1 MERKTCGIKV
11 NHLPPDITTRQVK
24 QLFVAYGD
32 VADVV
37 VRKGAGDCHAFVNF
51 HSESCAHEA
60 AKWMN
65 GSMVGGQTIKCKVQS
80 EFERERRSTSVGE
93 YTLKVTHISKHTTEN
108 TLKNLFCLGNSNAI
122 SSLRILSTGAPFNYA
137 YVNYLSRVDAEAAAS
152 SLDRRKLDGATIKV
166 KLQESQPSPEAQ
178 VHGVSSGHSDT
189 LRSYYVSE
197 SYPTVPPAARP
208 PIQKLHS
215 RSASETAYSPSTP
228 MPQSCTL
235 SHPSHVVRNVH
246 QPFNCSV
253 TTQPVPNL
261 SRSHSAMP
269 PTPHQRPLISHAMP
283 QTIPSPQPNVQVPI
297 FSRSHSAM
305 PPTPHQRPLIS
316 HPMPQTIPSP
326 QPNVQVPIFSRSHSA
341 MPPTPHQRPLIRQF
355 SHPMPQ
361 TIPSP
366 SSATPQ
372 SRTVKVSMF
381 SELSAD
387 DIDEVFSRFG
397 PLRNKPIIRGGNPF
411 FAFVNFC
418 SPEAAVNA
426 VANLQN
432 SFIKQVKILCR
443 VYVPRTAGPNI
454 ESEDVQC
461 SPLTASI
468 LNSKYREE
476 LGKFQSDCKVK
487 VTPKPSSH
495 CVRVWGMKENVAAVK
510 VCLQSLLEKIE
521 GDIAE
526 EECDLPCHS
535 VPLFEQGAA
544 VEKFKK
550 MEENHGVEFQVLKSP
565 DDTPTQL
572 ASFSQEVKNCFDPQQ
587 SADKIPECSELASY
601 MREEIQSPSTSQPGT
616 TWLWQNDSAS
626 GFIPYSSDTS
636 AELSTAFSAC
646 PSGKA
651 KLKIGAYTYFINF
664 SQMTQTN
671 ISSGRSR
678 PIRQASSSS
687 LSVQWFY
694 QNDEREF
701 SPYAME
707 QSERIEKMFQV
718 KAPSYVLINDSVYTF
733 DFTAMVQ
740 YNAVSKKIRKIERR
754 VEITDEYPALSVE
767 HVLTLQA
774 RGLPDS
780 LEPALKELKE
790 TVERATVVKECRL
803 NTDCSNGFKAR
814 LVKNMN
820 KYFVTTELVDDCLKL
835 KGMPRYV
842 ERVHL
847 LAEQEKIAD
856 REQQIQDGAGGMELP
871 AHWSPQSEEVCLY
884 KVQRNSDEWKKEVAS
899 IQKTLDKV
907 AIVKLERIQN
917 KWLWER
923 YSFAKKQMSKKN
935 KGCVNEKHLFHGT
948 RTTPPEKVFRSE
960 KGVDFRFSRKGLWGM
975 GSYFAVNAS
984 YSDKYAYHT
993 TALEKQMLICKVL
1006 TGDSYNATMTD
1017 GTLRQPPLKP
1027 VPTHGSFEE
1036 ERYDS
1041 VKGNTKGSYVYV
1053 VYDHEK
1059 MYPAYLVTYRVV

>member
-1 MERKTCGIKV
+1 M
-11 NHLPPDITTRQVK
+11 
-24 QLFVAYGD
+24 
-32 VADVV
+32 
-37 VRKGAGDCHAFVNF
+37 RKGAGDCHAFVNF

-80 EFERERRSTSVGE
+80 EFERERRSSSVGE
-93 YTLKVTHISKHTTEN
+93 YTLKVTHISKHTTES

-122 SSLRILSTGAPFNYA
+122 SSLRILSTSALFNYA
-137 YVNYLSRVDAEAAAS
+137 YVNYFSRVDAEAAAS

-166 KLQESQPSPEAQ
+166 KLQESQPSLETQ
-178 VHGVSSGHSDT
+178 VHGVSSDT
-189 LRSYYVSE
+189 LRSYVSE

-208 PIQKLHS
+208 PIQKLRS
-215 RSASETAYSPSTP
+215 RSASETAYSPSSP
-228 MPQSCTL
+228 MPQLCTL
-235 SHPSHVVRNVH
+235 SNPSHMVRNVH
-246 QPFNCSV
+246 QPFNRSA
-253 TTQPVPNL
+253 TTQP
-261 SRSHSAMP
+261 
-269 PTPHQRPLISHAMP
+269 
-283 QTIPSPQPNVQVPI
+283 NVK
-297 FSRSHSAM
+297 
-305 PPTPHQRPLIS
+305 
-316 HPMPQTIPSP
+316 
-326 QPNVQVPIFSRSHSA
+326 VPIFSRSHSA

-366 SSATPQ
+366 TSATPQ

-381 SELSAD
+381 GELSAD

-397 PLRNKPIIRGGNPF
+397 SLRNKPIIRGSNPF

-468 LNSKYREE
+468 LNSKCREE
-476 LGKFQSDCKVK
+476 LGKFESERKVK
-487 VTPKPSSH
+487 VTPKPLSH
-495 CVRVWGMKENVAAVK
+495 CVSVWGMKENVAAVK

-521 GDIAE
+521 GGITE
-526 EECDLPCHS
+526 QECDLPCHS
-535 VPLFEQGAA
+535 VPLFEQSVA
-544 VEKFKK
+544 VEEFKK

-646 PSGKA
+646 PSGVTA
-651 KLKIGAYTYFINF
+651 LKIGAYTYLIDFP
-664 SQMTQTN
+664 QMTQTN

-718 KAPSYVLINDSVYTF
+718 KAPSYLFINESVYTF
-733 DFTAMVQ
+733 DFKAMVQ

-774 RGLPDS
+774 RGLPES

-803 NTDCSNGFKAR
+803 NTDCSKGFKAR

-899 IQKTLDKV
+899 IQKTLDEV

-923 YSFAKKQMSKKN
+923 YSFSKKQMYKKN

-960 KGVDFRFSRKGLWGM
+960 KGVDFRFSREGLWGM

-984 YSDKYAYHT
+984 YSDKYSHHT

-1006 TGDSYNATMTD
+1006 TGDNYNATKTD

-1059 MYPAYLVTYRVV
+1059 MYPAYLVTYI

>member
-1 MERKTCGIKV
+1 MKV
-11 NHLPPDITTRQVK
+11 NHLPHDITEDDVTK
-24 QLFVAYGD
+24 LFDKFGSLAS
-32 VADVV
+32 VV
-37 VRKGAGDCHAFVNF
+37 VKKGTGECYAFVNF
-51 HSESCAHEA
+51 HSSLCALEA
-60 AKWMN
+60 ATQMN
-65 GSMVGGQTIKCKVQS
+65 DRVVGEKTIKCKAQS
-80 EFERERRSTSVGE
+80 EPERQRRSSSVGD
-93 YTLKVTHISKHTTEN
+93 YTLKVTHISKQTSEASLSSLFSLGSSN
-108 TLKNLFCLGNSNAI
+108 TI
-122 SSLRILSTGAPFNYA
+122 ESLRIVPTDDRFNYA
-137 YVNYLSRVDAEAAAS
+137 YVNYFSQVDAEAAAT
-152 SLDRRKLDGATIKV
+152 RLDGKLVDSSEIKV
-166 KLQESQPSPEAQ
+166 RAQFDQVGQPSLAAQ
-178 VHGVSSGHSDT
+178 VSARPSPAIQVPTGLSAVTQGYS
-189 LRSYYVSE
+189 RSYS
-197 SYPTVPPAARP
+197 SVPQATHP
-208 PIQKLHS
+208 L
-215 RSASETAYSPSTP
+215 SP
-228 MPQSCTL
+228 
-235 SHPSHVVRNVH
+235 
-246 QPFNCSV
+246 
-253 TTQPVPNL
+253 
-261 SRSHSAMP
+261 
-269 PTPHQRPLISHAMP
+269 
-283 QTIPSPQPNVQVPI
+283 VQ
-297 FSRSHSAM
+297 
-305 PPTPHQRPLIS
+305 
-316 HPMPQTIPSP
+316 
-326 QPNVQVPIFSRSHSA
+326 
-341 MPPTPHQRPLIRQF
+341 RQF
-355 SHPMPQ
+355 SHPVTHVPR
-361 TIPSP
+361 SP
-366 SSATPQ
+366 TTLTSQ
-372 SRTVKVSMF
+372 SHTVKVSIF
-381 SELSAD
+381 GELSPD
-387 DIDEVFSRFG
+387 DIAEVFGEFG
-397 PLRNKPIIRGGNPF
+397 PLRDKPIIRGCDPF
-411 FAFVNFC
+411 FAFVNFR
-418 SPEAAVNA
+418 SPDAATKS

-432 SFIKQVKILCR
+432 STIKQVRILCR
-443 VYVPRTAGPNI
+443 VHVPQSVGPNI
-454 ESEDVQC
+454 DSEDVRC
-461 SPLTASI
+461 SSLAASI
-468 LNSKYREE
+468 LNSKCKEE
-476 LGKFQSDCKVK
+476 LGRLESEHKVK
-487 VTPKPSSH
+487 VTPKPSSD
-495 CVRVWGMKENVAAVK
+495 CLRVLGGSEHVAAVK
-510 VCLQSLLEKIE
+510 VCLESLLERVE

-550 MEENHGVEFQVLKSP
+550 IEENHGVEFQVLKSP

-601 MREEIQSPSTSQPGT
+601 MREEIQSASTSQPGT

-626 GFIPYSSDTS
+626 GFIPYSSDTA

-646 PSGKA
+646 PSGVTA
-651 KLKIGAYTYFINF
+651 LKIGAYTYLIDFP
-664 SQMTQTN
+664 QMTQTN

-707 QSERIEKMFQV
+707 QSDRIETMFQSN
-718 KAPSYVLINDSVYTF
+718 APGLMYINENVYTF
-733 DFTAMVQ
+733 DFNAMKQSNV
-740 YNAVSKKIRKIERR
+740 VSLNTRKIERR
-754 VEITDEYPALSVE
+754 VEISEDENTVESVE

-899 IQKTLDKV
+899 IQKTLDEAAV
-907 AIVKLERIQN
+907 VKLERIQN
-917 KWLWER
+917 EWLWER

-984 YSDKYAYHT
+984 YSDRYAYNA
-993 TALEKQMLICKVL
+993 TALGSNERQMLICKVL
-1006 TGDSYNATMTD
+1006 TGDSYNAEAKTD
-1017 GTLRQPPLKP
+1017 ESLRQPPLKP

-1041 VKGNTKGSYVYV
+1041 VKGNTSGSYVYV

-1059 MYPAYLVTYRVV
+1059 MYPAYLVTYKVV

>member
-1 MERKTCGIKV
+1 
-11 NHLPPDITTRQVK
+11 
-24 QLFVAYGD
+24 
-32 VADVV
+32 
-37 VRKGAGDCHAFVNF
+37 
-51 HSESCAHEA
+51 
-60 AKWMN
+60 
-65 GSMVGGQTIKCKVQS
+65 
-80 EFERERRSTSVGE
+80 
-93 YTLKVTHISKHTTEN
+93 
-108 TLKNLFCLGNSNAI
+108 
-122 SSLRILSTGAPFNYA
+122 
-137 YVNYLSRVDAEAAAS
+137 
-152 SLDRRKLDGATIKV
+152 
-166 KLQESQPSPEAQ
+166 
-178 VHGVSSGHSDT
+178 
-189 LRSYYVSE
+189 
-197 SYPTVPPAARP
+197 
-208 PIQKLHS
+208 
-215 RSASETAYSPSTP
+215 
-228 MPQSCTL
+228 
-235 SHPSHVVRNVH
+235 
-246 QPFNCSV
+246 
-253 TTQPVPNL
+253 
-261 SRSHSAMP
+261 MP
-269 PTPHQRPLISHAMP
+269 PTPHQRPLIRQFSHPMP

-297 FSRSHSAM
+297 FNSAM
-305 PPTPHQRPLIS
+305 PPTPHQRPLIQFSHPMPQTIPSPQPNVQVPIFNSAMPPTPHQRPLIQFS

-366 SSATPQ
+366 QPNVQVPIFNSAMPPTPQQRPLIRQFSHPMPQTIPSPQPNVQVPIFSRSHFAMPPTPHQRPLIRQFSHPMPQTIPSPSSATPQ

-381 SELSAD
+381 GELSAD

-443 VYVPRTAGPNI
+443 VYVPQTAGPNI

-468 LNSKYREE
+468 LNSKCREE
-476 LGKFQSDCKVK
+476 LGKFESERKVK

-521 GDIAE
+521 GGITE
-526 EECDLPCHS
+526 QECNLPCHS
-535 VPLFEQGAA
+535 VPLFEQSVA
-544 VEKFKK
+544 VEEFKK
-550 MEENHGVEFQVLKSP
+550 IEENHWVEFQVLKSP

-572 ASFSQEVKNCFDPQQ
+572 ASFSQEVKNCFDPQQSQ

-651 KLKIGAYTYFINF
+651 KLKIGDYTYLSDF

-718 KAPSYVLINDSVYTF
+718 KAPSYVFINESVYSF

-740 YNAVSKKIRKIERR
+740 YNVVGKKIRKIERR
-754 VEITDEYPALSVE
+754 VEITDKYPALSVE

-899 IQKTLDKV
+899 IQKTLDNIY
-907 AIVKLERIQN
+907 IVKLERIQN

-923 YSFAKKQMSKKN
+923 YSFAKKQMYKKN

-984 YSDKYAYHT
+984 YSDRYAYNA

-1006 TGDSYNATMTD
+1006 TGDSYNATKTD

-1041 VKGNTKGSYVYV
+1041 VKGNTSGSYVYV

-1059 MYPAYLVTYRVV
+1059 MYPAYLVTYNRVV